1 MPRKFLVVGAIFAHL
16 CEPAWTP
23 HGGQAK
29 QSAGR
34 SYLRAILGEE
44 NLSQQLSAILW
55 AISLCELN
63 IDIFELSRNHLHRI
77 MPFVPT
83 HLTSTAPQSLC

>member
-34 SYLRAILGEE
+34 FSYLRAILGEE
-44 NLSQQLSAILW
+44 NL
-55 AISLCELN
+55 
-63 IDIFELSRNHLHRI
+63 DSRG
-77 MPFVPT
+77 
-83 HLTSTAPQSLC
+83 